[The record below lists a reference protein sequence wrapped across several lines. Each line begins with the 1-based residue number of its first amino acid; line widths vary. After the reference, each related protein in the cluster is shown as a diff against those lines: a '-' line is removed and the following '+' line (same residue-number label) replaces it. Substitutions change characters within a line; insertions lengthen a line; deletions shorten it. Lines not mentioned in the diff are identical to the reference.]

1 MLFQTG
7 RIVATRLALTHLEGH
22 DMHPM
27 QLVLRHA
34 SGDYGDL
41 CNADIQ
47 ENILALGRYRRILSV
62 YYVGKE
68 KIYVITEADRLTTT
82 VLLASEY

>member
-7 RIVATRLALTHLEGH
+7 QIVATRLALSHLEAH

-27 QLVLRHA
+27 QLVLRHV

-47 ENILALGRYRRILSV
+47 ENIRALGRFRRILSA

-68 KIYVITEADRLTTT
+68 KIYVITEDDRSATT